1 MIINSN
7 INGIGGMEFA
17 RFKLKQGV
25 TEEKLI
31 ALSHLVETEFLTQ
44 QDELII
50 HMLLRGADGN
60 YADVVFASSQ
70 QKAEEYCQQWLHN
83 AAALSYLDVIEHGS
97 AQLTFW
103 TRIH

>member
-1 MIINSN
+1 
-7 INGIGGMEFA
+7 
-17 RFKLKQGV
+17 
-25 TEEKLI
+25 
-31 ALSHLVETEFLTQ
+31 
-44 QDELII
+44 
-50 HMLLRGADGN
+50 MLLRGADGN